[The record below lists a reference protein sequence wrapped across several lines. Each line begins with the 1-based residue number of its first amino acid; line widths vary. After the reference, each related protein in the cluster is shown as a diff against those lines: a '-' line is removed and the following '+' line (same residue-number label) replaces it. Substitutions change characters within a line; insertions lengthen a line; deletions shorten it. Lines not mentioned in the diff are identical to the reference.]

1 MGSTVGPA
9 RAASLRRAG
18 TSIATITPS
27 FAAAAI
33 LSGVGGTNRAVGE
46 AHGARLKARSSKP
59 SAPSSWPRPCYG
71 FWSAPCAPPQAV
83 PAPPAPF
90 RSAPEHHAPPA
101 RARLVD
107 DGSKLLDRPS
117 VPA

>member
-1 MGSTVGPA
+1 MAATNGPP
-9 RAASLRRAG
+9 RPASVRRAG
-18 TSIATITPS
+18 PPIGTMTPS

-33 LSGVGGTNRAVGE
+33 LSVVGGTNRAVGK

-71 FWSAPCAPPQAV
+71 FWRAPCAPPQAV
-83 PAPPAPF
+83 RAPPALF
-90 RSAPEHHAPPA
+90 RRAPEHHAPPA